1 MQQKNLTVLLG
12 LIYSGSVLHSIKYAR
27 DLWVKDKA
35 HE

>member
-12 LIYSGSVLHSIKYAR
+12 LIYSGLDLYCIKYAR
-27 DLWVKDKA
+27 DLWLKDKA